1 MKLDHI
7 GIEAQDLYNLELF
20 YRKALGFTP
29 RYHYVSKN
37 TPGLRTVFLER
48 DGVRLELLE
57 RPREKDFLERRHGPP
72 NHLSLEVED
81 VEASHAELVRL
92 GFTGAI
98 LRPPRNTGD
107 GFREMELRDPEGNVI
122 ELSSR
127 IAPEPR
133 YPVRAVIFDFD
144 GTLVDSEPNYYRADR
159 EMLGRR
165 GIPFTGLEKR
175 RYIGGSSLDMWA
187 DLRIRLELPETA
199 EELVALRDGLYLEI
213 ALAETEVFPEMRRMW
228 DRVRA
233 WPLPIAVASGSAPGV
248 LRGLLGAVGLAGD
261 VQVVVSAD
269 EVARGKPAPD
279 VFLEAA
285 RRLGVL
291 PEECVVIEDTRYGVE
306 AAKRAFMRTIAVPY
320 LVDPPLAD
328 AFLMADL
335 LFAEGMKGF
344 DADRAFAWLEP
355 LLLRSQNQVPPAE
368 PAV

>member
-7 GIEAQDLYNLELF
+7 GIEVHDLYNLELF

-29 RYHYVSKN
+29 RYRYVSKN

-57 RPREKDFLERRHGPP
+57 RSRDKDFLERRQGAP
-72 NHLSLEVED
+72 NHLSLEVDD
-81 VEASHAELVRL
+81 VDASHAELMRL
-92 GFTGAI
+92 GLTDAI

-165 GIPFTGLEKR
+165 GIPFTAEEKR

-187 DLRIRLELPETA
+187 DLRLRLSLPESA
-199 EELVALRDGLYLEI
+199 DELVALRDGLYLEI
-213 ALAETEVFPEMRRMW
+213 ALAKTEVFPEMRRLW
-228 DRVRA
+228 DRVRG
-233 WPLPIAVASGSAPGV
+233 WPLPIAVASGSAPNV
-248 LRGLLGAVGLAGD
+248 LRRLLAAVGLAGD
-261 VQVVVSAD
+261 GDVVVSAE

-285 RRLGVL
+285 RRLGVS
-291 PEECVVIEDTRYGVE
+291 PEECVVVEDTRYGVE
-306 AAKRAFMRTIAVPY
+306 AAKRAFMRCVAVPY
-320 LVDPPLAD
+320 LVEPPLAD

-335 LFAEGMKGF
+335 LFADGIAGF

-355 LLLRSQNQVPPAE
+355 LLTRNG
-368 PAV
+368 